1 MYEVVLMRAAKKEL
15 MKIKKGNFKVAERI
29 TAFIK
34 ALKEIQNPFS
44 LPNARKMQG
53 EENRYRWRV
62 GDYRVIGAVKNE
74 LLVIQ
79 VIRIAHR
86 QEAYD

>member
-1 MYEVVLMRAAKKEL
+1 MYEVVLTRNAEKEL
-15 MKIKKGNFKVAERI
+15 LKIAKANFKIGEKIAS
-29 TAFIK
+29 FIEK
-34 ALKEIQNPFS
+34 LKSTQNPFS

-62 GDYRVIGAVKNE
+62 GDYRIVGAVKNE

-86 QEAYD
+86 QDAYD